1 MQKSKNKLMLITPK
15 ELQIKINSN
24 FHMVLSKN
32 SKDFILY
39 ASQWNWSWVIFNS
52 FYFSACGAQLDNF
65 ASKLENFQS
74 LSNLATRQEI
84 GRNLYLNYIFARYVT
99 SETAEEQLWWLFD
112 DLDGQKGRNLHW
124 KFGQQVPSFG
134 SILA

>member
-1 MQKSKNKLMLITPK
+1 M
-15 ELQIKINSN
+15 
-24 FHMVLSKN
+24 
-32 SKDFILY
+32 
-39 ASQWNWSWVIFNS
+39 
-52 FYFSACGAQLDNF
+52 DNF

-112 DLDGQKGRNLHW
+112 DLDGQKGLLLDSSDDQKGFRSWLETNDRTRAISLDEVLTH
-124 KFGQQVPSFG
+124 FGTFLGKDSSTIFK
-134 SILA
+134 

>member
-1 MQKSKNKLMLITPK
+1 MSKAFNLIFD
-15 ELQIKINSN
+15 L
-24 FHMVLSKN
+24 
-32 SKDFILY
+32 
-39 ASQWNWSWVIFNS
+39 

-112 DLDGQKGRNLHW
+112 DLDGQKGR
-124 KFGQQVPSFG
+124 GEYSVRVQAQARRPSFSKSG
-134 SILA
+134 LFRLSFT

>member
-1 MQKSKNKLMLITPK
+1 
-15 ELQIKINSN
+15 
-24 FHMVLSKN
+24 
-32 SKDFILY
+32 
-39 ASQWNWSWVIFNS
+39 
-52 FYFSACGAQLDNF
+52 LDNF

-112 DLDGQKGRNLHW
+112 DVDGQKGLLLDSSDNHSELEYNCCA
-124 KFGQQVPSFG
+124 V
-134 SILA
+134 

>member
-1 MQKSKNKLMLITPK
+1 M
-15 ELQIKINSN
+15 
-24 FHMVLSKN
+24 
-32 SKDFILY
+32 
-39 ASQWNWSWVIFNS
+39 
-52 FYFSACGAQLDNF
+52 DNF

-112 DLDGQKGRNLHW
+112 DLDGQKGKVIHPKYHMHLKKGAHESHLGTQ
-124 KFGQQVPSFG
+124 KTG
-134 SILA
+134 

>member
-1 MQKSKNKLMLITPK
+1 M
-15 ELQIKINSN
+15 
-24 FHMVLSKN
+24 
-32 SKDFILY
+32 
-39 ASQWNWSWVIFNS
+39 
-52 FYFSACGAQLDNF
+52 DNF

-112 DLDGQKGRNLHW
+112 DVDGQKGLL
-124 KFGQQVPSFG
+124 FGGFQLLDAIITELISHVTC
-134 SILA
+134 